1 MPESLKFLH
10 GGVYKAY
17 SAFGDFSGLTLLAGV
32 LWAIGRRYVN
42 KPYRI
47 RIKSK
52 PEHALILGTILAIA
66 VTGFGAEV
74 WRIALQ
80 GRPDFE
86 QWSFVSYTIAGLID
100 GSDNLSGAPQEIGR
114 EHV

>member
-1 MPESLKFLH
+1 M
-10 GGVYKAY
+10 
-17 SAFGDFSGLTLLAGV
+17 
-32 LWAIGRRYVN
+32 
-42 KPYRI
+42 

-86 QWSFVSYTIAGLID
+86 QWSFVSYPIAGLID
-100 GSDNLSGAPQEIGR
+100 GSDNLSGAHQAWWIAHVGSFFLFIVILPVTMLRHIFTSPLNMYLKIGR
-114 EHV
+114 ASCRERGCQYV